1 MREYDGSLAAR
12 LSARISASVA
22 TVELTPDS
30 RGTRMVYTEQG
41 AFLDGHDT
49 PAQRE
54 HGTRELLDNLAA
66 ELARVYP
73 APAGLTVSAVQEG

>member
-1 MREYDGSLAAR
+1 MDRQGRMQDVPVQRPRREVEVDDG
-12 LSARISASVA
+12 
-22 TVELTPDS
+22 VECDG

-66 ELARVYP
+66 ELE
-73 APAGLTVSAVQEG
+73 GSAT